1 MEASDVHQVS
11 RFVVVTGTTSVE
23 ERDLLASLR
32 KEKMN
37 MKRSTRLRTVAV
49 AALMGL
55 LAVGL
60 ASAVSAAEQSSC
72 LTCHLYEA
80 MLVKNRSVATPK
92 VSAMQSGSG

>member
-1 MEASDVHQVS
+1 MT
-11 RFVVVTGTTSVE
+11 R
-23 ERDLLASLR
+23 
-32 KEKMN
+32 N
-37 MKRSTRLRTVAV
+37 TRLRNVAA

-60 ASAVSAAEQSSC
+60 ASAVLAAEQSSC

-92 VSAMQSGSG
+92 VSTMQSGSG

>member
-1 MEASDVHQVS
+1 MTQ
-11 RFVVVTGTTSVE
+11 
-23 ERDLLASLR
+23 
-32 KEKMN
+32 N
-37 MKRSTRLRTVAV
+37 TRLRNIAAAAV
-49 AALMGL
+49 VGL

-60 ASAVSAAEQSSC
+60 ASAVLAAEQSSC

>member
-1 MEASDVHQVS
+1 
-11 RFVVVTGTTSVE
+11 VTGTTSVKGT
-23 ERDLLASLR
+23 DLLASLR

-37 MKRSTRLRTVAV
+37 MKRSTRLRTVAA

-60 ASAVSAAEQSSC
+60 APAVSAAEQSSC

-80 MLVKNRSVATPK
+80 MLVKNRSAATPK